1 MIHEIRLPEVGE
13 NVESGDVARVLVSV
27 GERVKKEQPLIELET
42 DKAVIEVP
50 SPVEGVIKEILVK
63 DGETI
68 KVGQLIVLID
78 SEAEAAA
85 PVAEEKVPPR
95 EEPAQERKIPEEES
109 VPTEIAT
116 RPEEIVSVSEP
127 QPAPA
132 ASVSAP
138 PPPSEKPVPASPS
151 VRRFARELGVDI
163 RQVPGSGPGGRI
175 SVEDVKEF
183 VKRRMQEGAVTGVS
197 AKPLPDFTR
206 WGEIERRPMSK
217 VRQTTAEHLSYAW
230 ATVPHVTQF
239 DRADVTELE
248 KWRKRMASGVEA
260 EGGKLTITAI
270 LLKICALALRKFPQF
285 NASVDM
291 ERKEIIYKRYVHIGV
306 AVDTDRG
313 LLVPVLR
320 DVDRKGLKEIAVE
333 LTELSRKARDGKLS
347 LEEMQGGN
355 FSISNLGGLGGT
367 YFTPVVNWPEVA
379 ILGVSRAEW
388 VPRFENGNVVPR
400 LMLPLSL
407 SYDHRLIDGADA
419 VRFLRWIVEALENP
433 LLLLMEGA

>member
-1 MIHEIRLPEVGE
+1 
-13 NVESGDVARVLVSV
+13 
-27 GERVKKEQPLIELET
+27 
-42 DKAVIEVP
+42 
-50 SPVEGVIKEILVK
+50 
-63 DGETI
+63 
-68 KVGQLIVLID
+68 
-78 SEAEAAA
+78 
-85 PVAEEKVPPR
+85 
-95 EEPAQERKIPEEES
+95 
-109 VPTEIAT
+109 
-116 RPEEIVSVSEP
+116 
-127 QPAPA
+127 
-132 ASVSAP
+132 
-138 PPPSEKPVPASPS
+138 
-151 VRRFARELGVDI
+151 
-163 RQVPGSGPGGRI
+163 
-175 SVEDVKEF
+175 
-183 VKRRMQEGAVTGVS
+183 
-197 AKPLPDFTR
+197 
-206 WGEIERRPMSK
+206 
-217 VRQTTAEHLSYAW
+217 
-230 ATVPHVTQF
+230 
-239 DRADVTELE
+239 
-248 KWRKRMASGVEA
+248 
-260 EGGKLTITAI
+260 
-270 LLKICALALRKFPQF
+270 
-285 NASVDM
+285 M